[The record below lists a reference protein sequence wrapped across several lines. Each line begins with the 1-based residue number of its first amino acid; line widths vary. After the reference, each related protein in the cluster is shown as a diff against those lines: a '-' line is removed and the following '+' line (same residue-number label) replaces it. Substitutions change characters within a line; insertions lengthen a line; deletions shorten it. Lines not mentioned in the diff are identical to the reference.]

1 MGDQREVSQEERLER
16 VEQLVNRSG
25 RVLLR
30 LALQVAE
37 LNRSGRVLPGLASQV
52 AELGEQLERVEQML
66 DGPSPLVDAAELA
79 RQLGTS
85 RSHIYK
91 HRRGAWSATGRHGAK
106 AQAALQRRSSP
117 GSFLGA
123 KRGASDCAGSF
134 LPPPCQLSST
144 PCHARATRSQTQTK
158 ST

>member
-91 HRRGAWSATGRHGAK
+91 HSEELGAQRVGTGPKPRLRFNVDQARAAFLALNGAHPI
-106 AQAALQRRSSP
+106 AQDRSS
-117 GSFLGA
+117 
-123 KRGASDCAGSF
+123 RHRAS
-134 LPPPCQLSST
+134 
-144 PCHARATRSQTQTK
+144 
-158 ST
+158 